1 MPADQISK
9 SHKPFRNFLASF
21 ASLRFFNYRLWWG
34 GTLISNIGTW
44 LQRTGQDWLVMA
56 VITGGKA
63 NSGLYGGIVTA
74 LQFIPILFLSVYA
87 GLISDRVDRRK
98 MLMITQTLQGLLAF
112 GLGAIVL
119 SGHVTIWIVFIFAF
133 ALGIVN
139 AFDSPV
145 RQTFV
150 GEMVPT
156 TSISNAI
163 GLNSMAFNIARLIGP
178 AVAGLLIAWIG
189 TGWMFILNGISFA
202 ATTISL
208 FCMHKNELHQL
219 PHARKST
226 VVDSSGHRQ
235 GGVREGLSYVRH
247 RPDLVII
254 IILAAVVSCLG
265 MNTQLTQ
272 AQMAIRV
279 FHKGSAQYGLLG
291 TTFAI
296 GAIAGTLMT
305 ARFAHPRLKHVVGA
319 ALAFGVFLG
328 TYCVMPTY
336 LSFALVGILVGF
348 ASLTFTTSANSA
360 VQMSTPPQMRGRT
373 MAIYLMFFQGVTP
386 IGALLVGWIAE
397 WAGPRWSIGVG
408 AIACLAVG
416 LWALIYTLKHRHL
429 HIDIN
434 MHTFPPQIYTVPTV
448 IDTDTDINAG
458 AGANTTATTL

>member
-1 MPADQISK
+1 MPSVGENLK
-9 SHKPFRNFLASF
+9 PTKPFRNFLASF
-21 ASLRFFNYRLWWG
+21 ASLKYFNYRLWWG
-34 GTLISNIGTW
+34 GTLVSNIGTW

-56 VITGGKA
+56 IITGGKA
-63 NSGLYGGIVTA
+63 DSGLYGGIVTA
-74 LQFIPILFLSVYA
+74 LQFVPILFLSVYA

-98 MLMITQTLQGLLAF
+98 MLMVTQTLQGLLAF

-156 TSISNAI
+156 TSIANAI

-208 FCMHKNELHQL
+208 FCMRKGELHHL
-219 PHARKST
+219 PHAARSK
-226 VVDSSGHRQ
+226 DSGSKK
-235 GGVREGLSYVRH
+235 GGVREGLNYVRH
-247 RPDLVII
+247 RKDIVII

-305 ARFAHPRLKHVVGA
+305 ARIKRPRLKHVVGA
-319 ALAFGVFLG
+319 ALAFGLFLG
-328 TYCVMPTY
+328 VYCIMPTY
-336 LSFALVGILVGF
+336 LSFALLGIFVGF

-360 VQMSTPPQMRGRT
+360 VQMSTPPEMRGRT
-373 MAIYLMFFQGVTP
+373 TALYLMFFQGVTP

-416 LWALIYTLKHRHL
+416 IWALFYTLKHRHL
-429 HIDIN
+429 TIDVD
-434 MHTFPPQIYTVPTV
+434 MHSFPPH
-448 IDTDTDINAG
+448 INAVPK
-458 AGANTTATTL
+458 